1 VAERIRYR
9 AMKPGE
15 EEAVSGLVARV
26 FQRQVAPLCA
36 RESIEEFLRYMDP
49 GAILARVECNHFLLV
64 AVAAAKMVGAI
75 AVRDF
80 EHVSLLFVE
89 TAFQRQGIARGLLE
103 RAVEI
108 CRTHRPDL
116 REIDVNSSPNAVPAY
131 ESLGFRHLGPEQIE
145 NGIRFVPMVMRLPR
159 RDTVSMEAR

>member
-1 VAERIRYR
+1 MAERVRYR

-26 FQRQVAPLCA
+26 FRRQVAALFP
-36 RESIEEFLRYMDP
+36 EEGIEEFLRYIDP
-49 GAILARVECNHFLLV
+49 AAILARVECNHFFLV
-64 AVAAAKMVGAI
+64 AMAEGKLVGAI

-89 TAFQRQGIARGLLE
+89 TAFQRQGIARGLLD
-103 RAVEI
+103 RAVEA
-108 CRTHRPDL
+108 CRNHRPDQC
-116 REIDVNSSPNAVPAY
+116 EIDVNSSPNAVPAY